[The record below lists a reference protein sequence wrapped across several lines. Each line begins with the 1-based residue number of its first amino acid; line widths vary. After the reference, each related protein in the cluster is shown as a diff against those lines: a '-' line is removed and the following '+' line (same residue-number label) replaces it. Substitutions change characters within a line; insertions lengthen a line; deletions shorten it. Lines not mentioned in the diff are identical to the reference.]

1 MPYRLFIGLY
11 LTDFKPKYG
20 GDTSFK
26 PDENATPMDAD
37 DFESM
42 EGGVASSN
50 RTPKKVLQTQIPSL
64 LSKKRRSPFA
74 EHNYSPKAG

>member
-1 MPYRLFIGLY
+1 MTYCLFIGLY

-42 EGGVASSN
+42 EGGVASSM
-50 RTPKKVLQTQIPSL
+50 TTLKKVLQTQNQSL
-64 LSKKRRSPFA
+64 LAPV
-74 EHNYSPKAG
+74 

>member
-1 MPYRLFIGLY
+1 MTYCLFIGLY

-26 PDENATPMDAD
+26 PDENATSMDAD

-42 EGGVASSN
+42 EEV
-50 RTPKKVLQTQIPSL
+50 SL
-64 LSKKRRSPFA
+64 PR
-74 EHNYSPKAG
+74 